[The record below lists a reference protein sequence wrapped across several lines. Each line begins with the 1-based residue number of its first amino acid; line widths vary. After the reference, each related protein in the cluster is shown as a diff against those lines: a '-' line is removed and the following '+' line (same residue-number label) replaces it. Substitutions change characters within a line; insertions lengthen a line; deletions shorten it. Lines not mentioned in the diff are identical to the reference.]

1 MHKVNVLNVSNA
13 LRSKLIL
20 EYCETYWCKLR
31 GLAWR
36 RKIANGGGMVLV
48 SKREDRANSAI
59 HMFGMFFNLGI
70 IWLNSDMKVVDLK
83 LALKWRSMIRPKVPA
98 QFVIECAPSHLNDF
112 QIGDQI
118 VFEEG

>member
-1 MHKVNVLNVSNA
+1 MHKVNVLNVSKA

-36 RKIANGGGMVLV
+36 RRIANGGGMVLV